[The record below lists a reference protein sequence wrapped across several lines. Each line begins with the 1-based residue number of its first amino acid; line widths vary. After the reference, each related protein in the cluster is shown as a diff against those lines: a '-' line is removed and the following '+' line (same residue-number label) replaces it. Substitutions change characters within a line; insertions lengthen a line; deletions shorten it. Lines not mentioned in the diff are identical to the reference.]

1 MRSPTV
7 PTNATVSTTIL
18 SVSGADVDTKRC
30 AKIRKTMAITNAWAW
45 VTSRSCAGRLRKDH
59 DVAALAPAI
68 ERGDRRRRHADPSD
82 LEPELRRESDGGQH
96 QEAGV
101 DEAQAPWRTLE

>member
-1 MRSPTV
+1 MREDQKDDGHHERV
-7 PTNATVSTTIL
+7 GVGDL
-18 SVSGADVDTKRC
+18 EELR
-30 AKIRKTMAITNAWAW
+30 
-45 VTSRSCAGRLRKDH
+45 GRLRKDH

-96 QEAGV
+96 QEAAV